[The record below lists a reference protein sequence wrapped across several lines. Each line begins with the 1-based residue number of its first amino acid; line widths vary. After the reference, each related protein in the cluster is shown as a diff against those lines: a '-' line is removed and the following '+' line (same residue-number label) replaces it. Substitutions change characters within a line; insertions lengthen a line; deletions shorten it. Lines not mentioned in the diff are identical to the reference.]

1 MKLRLVQGY
10 PADTVMSVLE
20 PGQSGL
26 RIHVFECPS
35 EAEGLECETLA
46 VEARQGGRGQAFSVS
61 GLVARSQVSR
71 EGECVGDRMGCSL
84 GLPLWPLGCFL
95 RPNRPQVLSPS

>member
-26 RIHVFECPS
+26 RIHVFKCPS
-35 EAEGLECETLA
+35 VAEGLECEALA
-46 VEARQGGRGQAFSVS
+46 VETRQGEQGQACLVS
-61 GLVARSQVSR
+61 GLIARSQVSR
-71 EGECVGDRMGCSL
+71 EGECVGDRVGCSL

-95 RPNRPQVLSPS
+95 RPNRPQALSPS